1 MGQGHSYDN
10 PITEEGCS
18 WNFRDGLTDGTI
30 WDSSISISGGT
41 WYSGSGLKVSFY
53 QP

>member
-18 WNFRDGLTDGTI
+18 WNFRDGLTDGTL
-30 WDSSISISGGT
+30 WDSSS
-41 WYSGSGLKVSFY
+41 
-53 QP
+53 